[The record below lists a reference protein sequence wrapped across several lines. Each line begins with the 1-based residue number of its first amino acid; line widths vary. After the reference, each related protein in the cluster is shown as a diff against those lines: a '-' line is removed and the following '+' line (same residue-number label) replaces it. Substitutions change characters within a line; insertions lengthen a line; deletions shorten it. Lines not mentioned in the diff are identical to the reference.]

1 VTGRRQGSVRVV
13 RTFRVTLDGQLLA
26 VTPAGADPAR
36 PADAAGYAWTE
47 GQNDAGC
54 RRADHTGPVPGQTAP
69 AASTASPATVS
80 FAARSP
86 TARTT
91 WLPWSPCPD
100 GSSPARRGVRA
111 QHAQIQALWLSDRV
125 ETDLAARI
133 AARYPSVALF
143 HSRQAMLAE
152 FPPTRLPGYRLRR
165 GPSRLLLVLHMLL
178 AAVWIVATAA
188 SSAQPH
194 PAPAGATGA
203 VLLLAASAGAG
214 LVVVL
219 RRSWR
224 YWAGSLVLP
233 AVLLAAGFIVPGRTG
248 EILLGAA
255 VLGNLAGVAT
265 EVCLFAVTYRRLG
278 RRLCVLDPHHRAPSP
293 WGSRPDTRCA
303 GIRLLALYTADLL
316 TASAARVGPAGAR
329 LIVLGA
335 GAALLV
341 ALTAVLARRERH
353 RQHRLGLGSVAAGLL
368 LGTLAGAL
376 TSPAPTA
383 SSQATSTA
391 AMLLIVTGT
400 AMYWL
405 QPTSG

>member
-1 VTGRRQGSVRVV
+1 
-13 RTFRVTLDGQLLA
+13 
-26 VTPAGADPAR
+26 
-36 PADAAGYAWTE
+36 
-47 GQNDAGC
+47 
-54 RRADHTGPVPGQTAP
+54 
-69 AASTASPATVS
+69 
-80 FAARSP
+80 
-86 TARTT
+86 
-91 WLPWSPCPD
+91 
-100 GSSPARRGVRA
+100 VRA

-248 EILLGAA
+248 EILLG
-255 VLGNLAGVAT
+255 
-265 EVCLFAVTYRRLG
+265 
-278 RRLCVLDPHHRAPSP
+278 
-293 WGSRPDTRCA
+293 GS
-303 GIRLLALYTADLL
+303 
-316 TASAARVGPAGAR
+316 
-329 LIVLGA
+329 
-335 GAALLV
+335 
-341 ALTAVLARRERH
+341 
-353 RQHRLGLGSVAAGLL
+353 
-368 LGTLAGAL
+368 
-376 TSPAPTA
+376 
-383 SSQATSTA
+383 
-391 AMLLIVTGT
+391 
-400 AMYWL
+400 
-405 QPTSG
+405 